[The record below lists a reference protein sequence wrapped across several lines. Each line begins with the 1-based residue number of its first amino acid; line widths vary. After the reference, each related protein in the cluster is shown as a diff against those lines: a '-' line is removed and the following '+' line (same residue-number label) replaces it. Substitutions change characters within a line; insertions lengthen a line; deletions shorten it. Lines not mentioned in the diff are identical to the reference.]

1 MNILSCFRM
10 IYVSDKKGSKKI
22 IINNNKNKGR
32 EKFE

>member
-1 MNILSCFRM
+1 M

-22 IINNNKNKGR
+22 ISNNNKNKGR